1 MMKSAYVVYYY
12 MVRSG
17 QDYGSPKSMTVH
29 AKDIDSAVG
38 MIEVKSVDPTWSV
51 RPILVVGRQDESLD
65 NQG

>member
-29 AKDIDSAVG
+29 AKDIDSA
-38 MIEVKSVDPTWSV
+38 
-51 RPILVVGRQDESLD
+51 GRND
-65 NQG
+65 